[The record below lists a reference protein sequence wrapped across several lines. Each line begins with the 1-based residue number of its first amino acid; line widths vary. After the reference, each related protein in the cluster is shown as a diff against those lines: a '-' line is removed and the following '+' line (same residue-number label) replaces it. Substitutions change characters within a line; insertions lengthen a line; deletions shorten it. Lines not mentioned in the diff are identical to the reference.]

1 MQMKA
6 LKFAIAIY
14 EKALEEMSQQTE
26 AKREKKWII
35 SAHIIKTEV
44 NLDLETDP
52 SGGFFFSQPA
62 DSFSWTCTE
71 IKEQVNWMVCLWLNV
86 EFQIEFSLREADFDA
101 Q

>member
-26 AKREKKWII
+26 AKREKKCSNKEVI

-44 NLDLETDP
+44 NLDLETIRWL
-52 SGGFFFSQPA
+52 FFLP
-62 DSFSWTCTE
+62 TCCF
-71 IKEQVNWMVCLWLNV
+71 IQLNV
-86 EFQIEFSLREADFDA
+86 Y
-101 Q
+101 